1 MIKIVVK
8 VTWSKTGQMV
18 LEKAALAESVAGA
31 LTKEH
36 EIFTNPSFDL
46 ARLAAAGT
54 DLRTKYLAR
63 NNGPVAKS
71 EFDEAEHVCETWLY
85 TAADYV
91 NKVANG
97 DVVIINKSTF
107 TPIKNERTPAHVP
120 AQSSV
125 EVVAMKGGTIDL
137 RAAKVEGYDSFIYI
151 LAWGT
156 PLPQISVVNHQ
167 VNISGSSNF
176 VMMPS
181 AKIHDHASGFAAGT
195 AVTCWCLAQNS
206 AGIGPLSN
214 PVNVI
219 AQI

>member
-8 VTWSKTGQMV
+8 ITWSVTGVKV
-18 LEKAALAESVAGA
+18 LEKAALANSVASA
-31 LTKEH
+31 IISQPKV
-36 EIFTNPSFDL
+36 FTNVSFDPKQL
-46 ARLAAAGT
+46 DEAGN
-54 DLRTKYLAR
+54 DLKTKYLAR
-63 NNGPVAKS
+63 MNGPVAKS

-97 DVVIINKSTF
+97 DTIIINKSTF
-107 TPIKNERTPAHVP
+107 TPIKNERTPAQVP

-125 EVVAMKGGTIDL
+125 EVLAMKGGTIDL
-137 RAAKVEGYDSFIYI
+137 KSAKVEGYDSFVYI

-156 PLPQISVVNHQ
+156 PLPQVSIVNHQ
-167 VNISGSSNF
+167 LNISGSTNF
-176 VMMPS
+176 VIMPS
-181 AKIHDHASGFAAGT
+181 AKIHDHANGFAAGT

-206 AGIGPLSN
+206 AGISPLSN